1 MKAMVIKPGVS
12 KIGAVH
18 WERRLFDS
26 LIPLP
31 DGTSYNAYLVEGK
44 EKVAL
49 LDTVDPATEYVLME
63 QLKDV
68 KKIDYIIAHH
78 AEQDHSGA
86 IPAVL
91 EKYKEAKIVCTP
103 KAKTFLMDL
112 LPSLTEDEFITVE
125 DGDTLDLGGKTLK
138 FIHAPWVHWP
148 ETMFSYLIEDK
159 ILFTCDFLGSHL
171 ATSELYAT
179 DECKVYD
186 AAKRY
191 YAEIMMPFR
200 NFIEKHLEK
209 IKELDIEII
218 APSHGPVYNNPE
230 FILNAYREWVL
241 GNPKNIVLIPYVTMH
256 GSVKK
261 MVEYLETALVE
272 KGVIVKPFDLS
283 VTDIGEF
290 AMALVDAATVVIATP
305 TVLVGPHP
313 MAVYAAYLTNA
324 LKPKVKF
331 ISVIGSYNWGS
342 KAVDQIT
349 QMFGNL
355 KVEFLPSVYIKGYPK
370 EEDFK
375 ALDALAEEILK
386 KHKEAKI
393 M

>member
-1 MKAMVIKPGVS
+1 MKAMTIKPGVS

-44 EKVAL
+44 DKITL
-49 LDTVDPATEYVLME
+49 LDTVDPMTSEILME

-68 KKIDYIIAHH
+68 EKIDYIIAHH
-78 AEQDHSGA
+78 AEQDHSGC
-86 IPAVL
+86 IPLVL
-91 EKYKEAKIVCTP
+91 EKYKEAKVICTP
-103 KAKTFLMDL
+103 KAKTYLMDL
-112 LPSLTEDEFITVE
+112 LLIPEDKFITVE
-125 DGDTLDLGGKTLK
+125 DGETLDLGGKTLK

-148 ETMFSYLIEDK
+148 ETMFTYLVEDK

-179 DECKVYD
+179 DECKVYE

-200 NFIEKHLEK
+200 NFIEKDLEK
-209 IKELDIEII
+209 IKDLDIDII
-218 APSHGPVYNNPE
+218 APSHGPVYNNPK
-230 FILNAYREWVL
+230 FILDAYNEWVYAK
-241 GNPKNIVLIPYVTMH
+241 PKNIVVIPYSTMH

-261 MVEYLETALVE
+261 MVEYLQTVLVA

-283 VTDIGEF
+283 VTDIGEL
-290 AMALVDAATVVIATP
+290 AMALVDAATIVIGTP
-305 TVLVGPHP
+305 TVLTGAHP
-313 MAVYAAYLTNA
+313 MVVYATYLANA
-324 LKPKVKF
+324 LKPKTKF
-331 ISVIGSYNWGS
+331 VSIIGSYNWGS
-342 KAVDQIT
+342 RAQDQLSQMIT
-349 QMFGNL
+349 NL
-355 KVEFLPSVYIKGYPK
+355 KVEVISPVFIKGFPK

-375 ALDALAEEILK
+375 ALDKLAEEIVK
-386 KHKEAKI
+386 KHEEAGI
-393 M
+393 L

>member
-1 MKAMVIKPGVS
+1 MKAMTIKPGVS

-44 EKVAL
+44 DKIAL
-49 LDTVDPATEYVLME
+49 LDTVDPMTSEILME

-68 KKIDYIIAHH
+68 EKIDYIIAHH
-78 AEQDHSGA
+78 AEQDHSGC
-86 IPAVL
+86 IPLVL
-91 EKYKEAKIVCTP
+91 EKYKEAKVICTP
-103 KAKTFLMDL
+103 KAKTYLMDL
-112 LPSLTEDEFITVE
+112 LLIPEDKFITVE
-125 DGDTLDLGGKTLK
+125 DGETLDLGGKTLK

-148 ETMFSYLIEDK
+148 ETMFTYLVEDK

-179 DECKVYD
+179 DECKVYE

-200 NFIEKHLEK
+200 NFIEKDLEK
-209 IKELDIEII
+209 IKDLDIDII
-218 APSHGPVYNNPE
+218 APSHGPVYNNPK
-230 FILNAYREWVL
+230 FILDAYNEWVYAK
-241 GNPKNIVLIPYVTMH
+241 PKNIVVIPYSTMH

-261 MVEYLETALVE
+261 MVEYLQTVLVA

-283 VTDIGEF
+283 VTDIGEL
-290 AMALVDAATVVIATP
+290 AMALVDAATIVIGTP
-305 TVLVGPHP
+305 TVLTGAHP
-313 MAVYAAYLTNA
+313 MVVYATYLANA
-324 LKPKVKF
+324 LKPKTKF
-331 ISVIGSYNWGS
+331 VSIIGSYNWGS
-342 KAVDQIT
+342 RAQDQLSQMIT
-349 QMFGNL
+349 NL
-355 KVEFLPSVYIKGYPK
+355 KVEVISPVFIKGFPK

-375 ALDALAEEILK
+375 ALDKLAEEIVK
-386 KHKEAKI
+386 KHEEAGI
-393 M
+393 L

>member
-1 MKAMVIKPGVS
+1 MKAMTIKPGVS

-44 EKVAL
+44 DKIAL
-49 LDTVDPATEYVLME
+49 LDTVDPMTSEILME

-68 KKIDYIIAHH
+68 EKIDYIIAHH
-78 AEQDHSGA
+78 AEQDHSGC
-86 IPAVL
+86 IPLVL
-91 EKYKEAKIVCTP
+91 EKYKEAKVICTP
-103 KAKTFLMDL
+103 KAKTYLMDL
-112 LPSLTEDEFITVE
+112 LLIPEDKFITVE
-125 DGDTLDLGGKTLK
+125 DGETLDLGGKTLK

-148 ETMFSYLIEDK
+148 ETMFTYLVEDK

-179 DECKVYD
+179 DECKVYE

-200 NFIEKHLEK
+200 NFIEKDLEK
-209 IKELDIEII
+209 IKDLDIDII
-218 APSHGPVYNNPE
+218 APSHGPVYNNPK
-230 FILNAYREWVL
+230 FILDAYNEWVYAK
-241 GNPKNIVLIPYVTMH
+241 PKNIVVIPYSTMH

-261 MVEYLETALVE
+261 MVEYLQTVLVA

-283 VTDIGEF
+283 VTDIGEL
-290 AMALVDAATVVIATP
+290 AMALVDAATIVIGTP
-305 TVLVGPHP
+305 TVLTGAHP
-313 MAVYAAYLTNA
+313 MVVYATYLANA
-324 LKPKVKF
+324 LKPETKF
-331 ISVIGSYNWGS
+331 VSIIGSYNWGS
-342 KAVDQIT
+342 RAQDQLSQMIT
-349 QMFGNL
+349 NL
-355 KVEFLPSVYIKGYPK
+355 KVEVISPVFIKGFPK

-375 ALDALAEEILK
+375 ALDKLAEEIVK
-386 KHKEAKI
+386 KHEEAGI
-393 M
+393 L

>member
-1 MKAMVIKPGVS
+1 MKAMTIKPGVS

-44 EKVAL
+44 DKIAL
-49 LDTVDPATEYVLME
+49 LDTVDPMTSEILME

-68 KKIDYIIAHH
+68 EKIDYIIAHH
-78 AEQDHSGA
+78 AEQDHSGC
-86 IPAVL
+86 IPLVL
-91 EKYKEAKIVCTP
+91 EKYKEAKVICTP

-112 LPSLTEDEFITVE
+112 LLIPEDKFITVE
-125 DGDTLDLGGKTLK
+125 DGETLDLGGKTLK

-148 ETMFSYLIEDK
+148 ETMFTYLVEDK

-179 DECKVYD
+179 DECKVYE

-200 NFIEKHLEK
+200 NFIEKDLEK
-209 IKELDIEII
+209 IKDLDIDII
-218 APSHGPVYNNPE
+218 APSHGPVYNNPK
-230 FILNAYREWVL
+230 FILDAYNEWVYAK
-241 GNPKNIVLIPYVTMH
+241 PKNIVVIPYSTMH

-261 MVEYLETALVE
+261 MVEYLQTVLVA

-283 VTDIGEF
+283 VTDIGEL
-290 AMALVDAATVVIATP
+290 AMALVDAATIVIGTP
-305 TVLVGPHP
+305 TVLTGAHP
-313 MAVYAAYLTNA
+313 MVVYATYLANA
-324 LKPKVKF
+324 LKPKTKF
-331 ISVIGSYNWGS
+331 VSIIGSYNWGS
-342 KAVDQIT
+342 RAQDQLSQMIT
-349 QMFGNL
+349 NL
-355 KVEFLPSVYIKGYPK
+355 KVEVISPVFIKGFPK

-375 ALDALAEEILK
+375 ALDKLAEEIVK
-386 KHKEAKI
+386 KHEEAGI
-393 M
+393 L